1 MSLAAFNGCLS
12 FTPKLVEVY
21 KKLKELGENFYI
33 LMIPLDDD
41 EESFKQEFA
50 NLPWFSLPL
59 EGQELR
65 EAELSELPTLVII
78 SPDGKALHSNV
89 AEAIEEHDIQAYPF
103 TPERFAKLE
112 KIEKANREAQTLE
125 SILVSGDR
133 DFVIG
138 KDGAKVRYLCLLS

>member
-1 MSLAAFNGCLS
+1 
-12 FTPKLVEVY
+12 
-21 KKLKELGENFYI
+21 
-33 LMIPLDDD
+33 MIPLDDD

-50 NLPWFSLPL
+50 NLPWFSLPF

-65 EAELSELPTLVII
+65 EAELSEHPTLVII
-78 SPDGKALHSNV
+78 QPDGKALHSNV